1 MPTRGRPPRP
11 LPQRA
16 RVTDLTIIKP
26 ARPDFPAPAAWT
38 PAKWHK
44 VCKSPGPGAPSKGQ
58 EIPSANEPPAQ
69 VTAGAYK
76 GPGAGGAPKPL
87 LSALRAR
94 ASATGYLATW
104 WGPFPW
110 ISSAGSPWPACH
122 TLSCHGRTPAWPGGW
137 GGAAELSSESAQAGV
152 PGRVLT
158 AREGRSG
165 RDGRSHPQTQ
175 AGRAGSPAWCPA
187 RHTLSPRSETLEPLW
202 RRACPKTG

>member
-76 GPGAGGAPKPL
+76 GPGAGGAPTPL
-87 LSALRAR
+87 LSALGAQPEPRLP
-94 ASATGYLATW
+94 GYLATW
-104 WGPFPW
+104 
-110 ISSAGSPWPACH
+110 
-122 TLSCHGRTPAWPGGW
+122 LPGGAPSP
-137 GGAAELSSESAQAGV
+137 GFPPPAAPGLPATPSAATVGPL
-152 PGRVLT
+152 PGPGDG
-158 AREGRSG
+158 EGRWSSVLNL
-165 RDGRSHPQTQ
+165 RKRECWAVS
-175 AGRAGSPAWCPA
+175 
-187 RHTLSPRSETLEPLW
+187 
-202 RRACPKTG
+202 